1 MRGPAA
7 LLSTASGSRG
17 VERDV
22 EEFSRRLAM
31 FEAFCDDAEGEG
43 LNAGHGIIAV
53 AAVAQDAR
61 QGGHLGQPAPVLFA
75 LEFDGERHAPNVPFG
90 QQPNKRL
97 HPTAAA
103 GRFVDDRDDRRRP
116 LRVSRKR

>member
-1 MRGPAA
+1 M
-7 LLSTASGSRG
+7 LWSTASGSRG

-22 EEFSRRLAM
+22 EKFSWCLTM

-43 LNAGHGIIAV
+43 LNASHGIIAV

-61 QGGHLGQPAPVLFA
+61 QGRHFGQPAPVLLA
-75 LEFDGERHAPNVPFG
+75 LEFDGERHAPNVPFS

-103 GRFVDDRDDRRRP
+103 GRVALAESVGAAAAGQPRSLGSP
-116 LRVSRKR
+116 

>member
-1 MRGPAA
+1 VLWSM
-7 LLSTASGSRG
+7 ASGSRG

-22 EEFSRRLAM
+22 EEFRRRLAM
-31 FEAFCDDAEGEG
+31 FEAFGDDAEGEG
-43 LNAGHGIIAV
+43 LNTGHGVVAV

-61 QGGHLGQPAPVLFA
+61 QGRHFGQPPPVLFA

-97 HPTAAA
+97 HPAAA
-103 GRFVDDRDDRRRP
+103 NGG
-116 LRVSRKR
+116 SG